1 MRNLLLVSVAALGLW
16 GCAESTAESGAKS
29 TTPDVPKGTWANEA
43 RQRAAFDLNCQEIN
57 LVYIK
62 KADWSGGPVFGARGC
77 GKHAAYKADT
87 MEGVRLNSPV
97 LADDPAPSS
106 ATPTPH

>member
-1 MRNLLLVSVAALGLW
+1 MRNRLLIMIAALGLW
-16 GCAESTAESGAKS
+16 GCAESNAESGANS

-43 RQRAAFDLNCQEIN
+43 RQRAAFDLNCQDVT

-87 MEGVRLNSPV
+87 VDGVRLNSPV
-97 LADDPAPSS
+97 LADDPPAAP
-106 ATPTPH
+106 AAR